1 MGYQESF
8 VMVRSLAEAAGIRR
22 AFKEHAARTWV
33 DYVVTDVPKHDMQM
47 GNVWGFET
55 DPEHCWTLPEGTPC
69 LIVDVCQ
76 RPFDPAM
83 LRSFGEAFVIV
94 VAAHAA
100 LILLARLT
108 ARGDGR
114 ALPVLRLATV
124 FSNAGFM
131 GVPLEY
137 AILGPE
143 GVFYGIVYVAAFN
156 LFIWSWGLVEMRG
169 SGRMD
174 WASVRPMLVN
184 PGTVGI
190 AVGLPLFLLSV
201 SLPQVVKTPVHLM
214 SEMNTPL
221 AMLVIGFYL
230 AGANFRRVISM
241 PSAYLAAAV
250 RLLVYPLAMVALLF
264 PLRTHFP
271 REMMLALV
279 TAASAPVA
287 AMVSMFASK
296 FSRDVDLS
304 VGLVSGTTL
313 LSIITMP
320 PVIALAMEV
329 L

>member
-1 MGYQESF
+1 MHN
-8 VMVRSLAEAAGIRR
+8 LATVATQVGVLFALMAVGALCRRIRLLDEASVKGI
-22 AFKEHAARTWV
+22 V
-33 DYVVTDVPKHDMQM
+33 
-47 GNVWGFET
+47 NV
-55 DPEHCWTLPEGTPC
+55 LILAVTPC
-69 LIVDVCQ
+69 LIIDVFQ

-201 SLPQVVKTPVHLM
+201 SLPQCPTSLRYTTLPSILT
-214 SEMNTPL
+214 SSRSPPSAWSPTRSSSPR
-221 AMLVIGFYL
+221 L
-230 AGANFRRVISM
+230 AGPHDVACARDSGVRSRRGDGVDVRLEVRARRRPFRRTRQRHDSPQHRHDAPRHRPRHVR
-241 PSAYLAAAV
+241 AV
-250 RLLVYPLAMVALLF
+250 AHDF
-264 PLRTHFP
+264 
-271 REMMLALV
+271 
-279 TAASAPVA
+279 
-287 AMVSMFASK
+287 
-296 FSRDVDLS
+296 
-304 VGLVSGTTL
+304 
-313 LSIITMP
+313 
-320 PVIALAMEV
+320 
-329 L
+329 

>member
-1 MGYQESF
+1 MHN
-8 VMVRSLAEAAGIRR
+8 LATVATQVGVLFALMAVGALCRRIRLLDEASVKGI
-22 AFKEHAARTWV
+22 V
-33 DYVVTDVPKHDMQM
+33 
-47 GNVWGFET
+47 NV
-55 DPEHCWTLPEGTPC
+55 LILAVTPC
-69 LIVDVCQ
+69 LIVDVFQ

-230 AGANFRRVISM
+230 AGADFRRVLRSGA
-241 PSAYLAAAV
+241 AYVAAAI
-250 RLLVYPLAMVALLF
+250 RLVAF
-264 PLRTHFP
+264 P
-271 REMMLALV
+271 LALV
-279 TAASAPVA
+279 GLLWLLRGSLDRTMSLALVIAASAPVA

-296 FSRDVDLS
+296 FGRDVDLS

-313 LSIITMP
+313 LSIVTMP
-320 PVIALAMEV
+320 PVVALAMSV